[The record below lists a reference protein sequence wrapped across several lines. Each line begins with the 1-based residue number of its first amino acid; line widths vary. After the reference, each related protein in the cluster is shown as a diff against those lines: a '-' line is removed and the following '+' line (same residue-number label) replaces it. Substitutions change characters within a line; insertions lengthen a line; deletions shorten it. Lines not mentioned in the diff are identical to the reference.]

1 MKILLTKY
9 ERRYANNGQEAER
22 VVSLNLLGVDRKADN
37 KPFWAGGDVGVLQVK
52 TAKASVCKGLDIQ
65 AHIKQDKAEYY
76 AYVLG
81 DLSAMYV
88 MRPDT
93 WVLFVERFAYV
104 TRDSVGR
111 RGERGGSNGGGA
123 KLKLKCESKAL
134 LAWLEANALYE
145 VGKVV

>member
-1 MKILLTKY
+1 MKIKLNKY

-52 TAKASVCKGLDIQ
+52 TARASVCKGLDIR
-65 AHIKQDKAEYY
+65 AHILEDKAEYY

-88 MRPDT
+88 MQPEL
-93 WVLFVERFAYV
+93 WVKFVERFAYT
-104 TRDSVGR
+104 TRDSIGK
-111 RGERGGSNGGGA
+111 RGERGGSNGGGV
-123 KLKLKCESKAL
+123 KLKLKCESKTL
-134 LAWLEANALYE
+134 LAWLERYGRDEIGME
-145 VGKVV
+145 V